1 MKSIKNEALQRLEI
15 YLDTDRG
22 PKRIWL
28 LPQETIVVPNTYL
41 SGQIKNLSGRRVLSV
56 RNA

>member
-22 PKRIWL
+22 SKRIWL
-28 LPQETIVVPNTYL
+28 LPQETIVVPNAYL
-41 SGQIKNLSGRRVLSV
+41 SGQIKNLSERRVLSV